1 MNEPKILF
9 QKEYDSESLADV
21 ERAMWEAMDEHDLP
35 QDEYGFDLGTFKF
48 TVEWIPEESS
58 DEQPT
63 T

>member
-1 MNEPKILF
+1 MLNKPKILF
-9 QKEYDSESLADV
+9 QKEYDAESLADV
-21 ERAMWEAMDEHDLP
+21 ERAMWEAMNEHELP

-48 TVEWIPEESS
+48 TVEWIP